1 MTNPIPPLHKSITV
15 PWAPDAAFRRFTE
28 QIDAWWPLRS
38 HSVGGEKADLVVFEG
53 KVGGRIYERN
63 RDGAEHTWGTV
74 TGWEPPTRVAF
85 TWHPGMESETSQ
97 QIEVRFLAAAQGTRL
112 ELTHTG
118 WERLGELARKARKGY
133 PIGWSYV
140 LLLYADRKSSPLV
153 FALDGVMWILRGVQ
167 RRGVKSAAS
176 S

>member
-1 MTNPIPPLHKSITV
+1 MTTPIPPLHRTITV

-28 QIDAWWPLRS
+28 QIHDWWPIRS
-38 HSVGGEKADLVVFEG
+38 HSVGGEKAERVVFERR
-53 KVGGRIYERN
+53 VGGRIYEV
-63 RDGAEHTWGTV
+63 DQGGGEHTWGTV

-85 TWHPGMESETSQ
+85 TWHPGMAPETSQ
-97 QIEVRFLAAAQGTRL
+97 EIEVRFSMMERGTRL

-118 WERLGELARKARKGY
+118 WERLGKLARKARKGY

-153 FALDGVMWILRGVQ
+153 FALDGVMWILRAVQ
-167 RRGVKSAAS
+167 GRGAKSAA
-176 S
+176 